1 MIDLREKIRSILI
14 DPTDEDHIDRI
25 ILSASKF
32 SDDIVHKEVVTVV
45 LKGGAGSGN
54 HGHKGIPG
62 HQGGS
67 LPQGSS
73 ASAVTA
79 SQINYDNVEN
89 LLKNNSFA
97 NFDKSSDKLNYVSD
111 YGNKL
116 SKSLGMSTSVK
127 VISDA
132 DFNEKVKNVKIS
144 RDAAMLGGGASA
156 ITAGYSSVSNTV
168 YLRDSMINSIHS
180 ANDYRLSM
188 SALYHELGHAYHAN
202 VYGIVVQDKGEYGSG
217 WCENFAETFDSK
229 LGYSEMM
236 LRLKTTPGAFP
247 KLNARAMTYNVKDE
261 FDQMLK
267 DNKPTVN
274 KEYRV
279 VLKQL
284 PITEKD
290 KQKLLDLRINIFYN
304 ISDKLSEKVFS
315 GELTIGAWEEK
326 MRAELRQ
333 LHSSAAAIVKGGWDQ
348 MTSADWGRLGTPLR
362 EQYKYL
368 HGFANTIA
376 EQAETISLK
385 AIQAR
390 ARMYGRATGN
400 TAALIQ
406 AGAVIEGM
414 LPWMPADGSTKCLG
428 SCKCR
433 WELRITKVD
442 KKSGDRTVKA
452 VWRLSPA
459 EHCTD
464 CLERNGHVEMLV
476 VPKDV
481 IVPKYIGRGV

>member
-1 MIDLREKIRSILI
+1 
-14 DPTDEDHIDRI
+14 
-25 ILSASKF
+25 
-32 SDDIVHKEVVTVV
+32 
-45 LKGGAGSGN
+45 
-54 HGHKGIPG
+54 
-62 HQGGS
+62 
-67 LPQGSS
+67 
-73 ASAVTA
+73 
-79 SQINYDNVEN
+79 
-89 LLKNNSFA
+89 
-97 NFDKSSDKLNYVSD
+97 
-111 YGNKL
+111 
-116 SKSLGMSTSVK
+116 
-127 VISDA
+127 
-132 DFNEKVKNVKIS
+132 
-144 RDAAMLGGGASA
+144 
-156 ITAGYSSVSNTV
+156 
-168 YLRDSMINSIHS
+168 
-180 ANDYRLSM
+180 
-188 SALYHELGHAYHAN
+188 
-202 VYGIVVQDKGEYGSG
+202 
-217 WCENFAETFDSK
+217 
-229 LGYSEMM
+229 
-236 LRLKTTPGAFP
+236 
-247 KLNARAMTYNVKDE
+247 
-261 FDQMLK
+261 
-267 DNKPTVN
+267 
-274 KEYRV
+274 
-279 VLKQL
+279 
-284 PITEKD
+284 
-290 KQKLLDLRINIFYN
+290 
-304 ISDKLSEKVFS
+304 
-315 GELTIGAWEEK
+315 
-326 MRAELRQ
+326 
-333 LHSSAAAIVKGGWDQ
+333 